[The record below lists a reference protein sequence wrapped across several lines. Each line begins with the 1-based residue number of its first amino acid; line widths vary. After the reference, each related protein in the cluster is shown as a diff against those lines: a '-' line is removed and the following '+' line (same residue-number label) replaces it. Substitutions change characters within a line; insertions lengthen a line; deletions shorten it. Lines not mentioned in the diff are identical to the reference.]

1 MSDIFKSP
9 DETKKPL
16 VRILSENP
24 PYHKIKL
31 TNTFDSVYFQK
42 TSLRI
47 STLKKKNDFPSLT
60 SFILISQKSQVVRSL
75 LINLLVIV
83 KFIFK
88 EIYRSVYSTAST
100 VYD

>member
-31 TNTFDSVYFQK
+31 TNTYDSVYFK
-42 TSLRI
+42 TRVGAI
-47 STLKKKNDFPSLT
+47 HPKKTYIFDFPSLT
-60 SFILISQKSQVVRSL
+60 SFILISQKLQVVRSL

-88 EIYRSVYSTAST
+88 EVYTL
-100 VYD
+100 